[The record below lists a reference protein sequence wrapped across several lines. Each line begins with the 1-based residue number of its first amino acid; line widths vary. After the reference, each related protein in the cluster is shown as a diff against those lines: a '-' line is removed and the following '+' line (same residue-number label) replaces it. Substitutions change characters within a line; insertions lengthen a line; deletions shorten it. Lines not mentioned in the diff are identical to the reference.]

1 MARGFFTAIF
11 LVLLA
16 YAAGFVLFVCLLPRP
31 PAQPPTADAIVAL
44 TGGDTRL
51 DTAVAMFEHGTGKR
65 LLISGVDLV
74 TTKAVLKHLTHG
86 ARRFD
91 CCADIGYTA
100 EDTRGNAEEAAAWA
114 RGHHFKSLII
124 VTASYHMPRSLR
136 EFHAT
141 MPQVK
146 LIPYAVESNRIN
158 LHDWWYHANTI
169 RALHSEYAK
178 YLATVAMT
186 AMASHSAA

>member
-1 MARGFFTAIF
+1 MARGVSI
-11 LVLLA
+11 
-16 YAAGFVLFVCLLPRP
+16 AAP
-31 PAQPPTADAIVAL
+31 
-44 TGGDTRL
+44 
-51 DTAVAMFEHGTGKR
+51 
-65 LLISGVDLV
+65 IS
-74 TTKAVLKHLTHG
+74 
-86 ARRFD
+86 
-91 CCADIGYTA
+91 
-100 EDTRGNAEEAAAWA
+100 EDTSGNAEEAAAWA